1 MEIVRE
7 VVEKSPNSSW
17 RPLFPASSLLFCGRA
32 ALLLATGEPAKR
44 QQEQIL
50 LRLKAGRA
58 RHGVPFPDELANA
71 VAQFCQRLVFRSG
84 DFFRHETTI
93 SHCDI
98 YFHSTARA
106 DSGKLLVEKLLK
118 LQRFA
123 KRFLRL
129 EMLVAVAFVKLV
141 RALANYVGTHRHAL
155 ATIFA
160 RPFFGG
166 RQQQRPSPQA
176 AVSFCHD

>member
-1 MEIVRE
+1 MRYSCFMAKEITTAEYQALAELRYRIRKFVRE
-7 VVEKSPNSSW
+7 GDAVARSAG
-17 RPLFPASSLLFCGRA
+17 L
-32 ALLLATGEPAKR
+32 
-44 QQEQIL
+44 EQIL

-106 DSGKLLVEKLLK
+106 DSGKLLVEKL
-118 LQRFA
+118 
-123 KRFLRL
+123 
-129 EMLVAVAFVKLV
+129 
-141 RALANYVGTHRHAL
+141 
-155 ATIFA
+155 
-160 RPFFGG
+160 P
-166 RQQQRPSPQA
+166 
-176 AVSFCHD
+176 